1 MKNILELDIFD
12 SIANIIGN
20 MGSFLKFEY
29 LLYIA
34 IGLQLLFIIY
44 FIIRTNFT
52 YELRLLRSIDRLNLY
67 LLKNQF
73 INESNLVDFNKKIK
87 KSPKILRYHWQQYML
102 YREKDPSYYMSTY
115 NCIEKPAKSS
125 VFKEKIKNFISIT
138 CLLALVSLIIGFGYC
153 KNYFIVNGGSGSV
166 AGTTSV
172 LYIILECFIIPSI
185 LFIIGILFVMYLRTR
200 LNFVVSDLYQNFQV
214 FERLID
220 KASSTI
226 PEYVDYEVLFTK
238 KEIKKG
244 IPVLN
249 EYLEKRVRQEQAEL
263 EKARQN
269 AIQSEKYDFSN
280 FNIDGSLVLERA
292 MKESELYLN
301 IKNRLTN
308 ECNQIENEIE
318 NSKKSFEIKQKEF
331 ERKLQVSRENL
342 DRLKAQQESSTNRIE
357 SNYIRKQQA
366 DEVKKQQSIEKDL
379 QDAQNRYNQEISA
392 LNQEIENRKKEIEE
406 RRKFVET
413 AMSSEFKNFSIKVY
427 KEVDDKIDEEKENEK
442 AKLVAELAKYK
453 KDLKDRAEEEYKLN
467 KALLEKTEEI
477 GKLKAELGIIN
488 STELD
493 KQLKNQVS
501 KNLNLTNKQETIK
514 EVKDE
519 PANQTEEE
527 PELTGYYNDEGYY
540 IYNNGTFYDPE
551 GNYWDLKGG
560 YYDEEGNYHLKEQ
573 TFFPDKDNTDNAAE
587 ENKEKITV
595 SNENQ
600 DNEIAIE
607 NTSEETVPVI
617 ETENSE
623 LHEEQIEDKEAELQ
637 KQDETEEQTEE
648 QTVEQDEDLE
658 QLEQED
664 ELEPEETEEVQDKQ
678 KSTRGRKKG
687 SKNKTK
693 KGKRGRPSKSRVIFE
708 PQLNKEVKRR
718 GRPRKQVSEENEAPV
733 VKRGRGRPRKEKTEE
748 EPITTVKRGRGRPK
762 KVIQEAIE
770 HIDELNNIQKQIDD
784 ENSNLNQKREELKSK
799 LEETLKKLQEEE

>member
-1 MKNILELDIFD
+1 MKNILVLDIFE

-20 MGSFLKFEY
+20 IGSFLRFEY

-34 IGLQLLFIIY
+34 VGLQLLFIIY

-138 CLLALVSLIIGFGYC
+138 CLLAIVSLIIGFGYC
-153 KNYFIVNGGSGSV
+153 KNYFNVNGGSST

-172 LYIILECFIIPSI
+172 LYIILECFIIPTI
-185 LFIIGILFVMYLRTR
+185 LFIIAILFVMFLRTR
-200 LNFVVSDLYQNFQV
+200 LNFVISDLYQNFQV

-220 KASSTI
+220 KASTTI

-249 EYLEKRVRQEQAEL
+249 EYLEKRVRQEQEEL

-269 AIQSEKYDFSN
+269 AIQSERYDFSN

-308 ECNQIENEIE
+308 ECTQIETEIE

-366 DEVKKQQSIEKDL
+366 DEVKKQQAIEKDL
-379 QDAQNRYNQEISA
+379 QDALNRYNQEISA

-427 KEVDDKIDEEKENEK
+427 KEVDDKIDENKENEK
-442 AKLVAELAKYK
+442 AKLVSELAKYK
-453 KDLKDRAEEEYKLN
+453 KDLKERAEEEDKLN

-488 STELD
+488 SSELD
-493 KQLKNQVS
+493 KKLKKEVS
-501 KNLNLTNKQETIK
+501 KNLNLSNKE
-514 EVKDE
+514 EVAEEVIEE
-519 PANQTEEE
+519 PISQTEEE

-540 IYNNGTFYDPE
+540 IYSNGTFYDPE

-573 TFFPDKDNTDNAAE
+573 TFFPDKNENQNSTSENFIDEKSTQNENDETNKNEPVLDIVEPVYDIEEQQNNLEQQIETEEQEETEEKTEE
-587 ENKEKITV
+587 ENKE
-595 SNENQ
+595 
-600 DNEIAIE
+600 
-607 NTSEETVPVI
+607 
-617 ETENSE
+617 
-623 LHEEQIEDKEAELQ
+623 LDK
-637 KQDETEEQTEE
+637 
-648 QTVEQDEDLE
+648 
-658 QLEQED
+658 
-664 ELEPEETEEVQDKQ
+664 P
-678 KSTRGRKKG
+678 KSTGGRKKG
-687 SKNKTK
+687 SKNK

-718 GRPRKQVSEENEAPV
+718 GRPKKQDTESGEASTE
-733 VKRGRGRPRKEKTEE
+733 KRGRGRPKKEINKPQVTTE
-748 EPITTVKRGRGRPK
+748 KKGRGRPK
-762 KVIQEAIE
+762 KVIQNETNHIE
-770 HIDELNNIQKQIDD
+770 ELNNIQKQIDN
-784 ENSNLNQKREELKSK
+784 ENYNLNQKREELKSK